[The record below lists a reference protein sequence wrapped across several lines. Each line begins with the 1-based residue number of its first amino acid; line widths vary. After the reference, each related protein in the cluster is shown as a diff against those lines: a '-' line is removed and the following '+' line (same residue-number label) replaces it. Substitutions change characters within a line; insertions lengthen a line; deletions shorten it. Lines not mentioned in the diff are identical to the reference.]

1 MKRILELN
9 VGAMILLT
17 FAVGCGG
24 SSSDSSAGGASS
36 SAGSANAN
44 AGAGGTSAMPGGGTS
59 AMPGGGAHSG
69 GQTSMP
75 GTAGAAPGGGF
86 MTSVPGTTPLK
97 DLTPDQKSKLCDDL
111 QKYSDSSL
119 SAPLADYEC
128 KALALVAAAQATTD
142 AAAQTACKSS
152 LTGCTPDPTS
162 GTTMCTGDTA
172 ATCTAT
178 VADLGVC
185 FNDTAAAVNALDAS
199 VPSCDGMTL
208 AQAQAALVA
217 LAASGDG
224 GFTEP
229 ASCTKY
235 DAACGSMTGMP

>member
-24 SSSDSSAGGASS
+24 SSSSDSGTGGASAS
-36 SAGSANAN
+36 AGRANGNAGAGSANGN
-44 AGAGGTSAMPGGGTS
+44 AGAGGAS

-97 DLTPDQKSKLCDDL
+97 DLTPDQKTQLCSDL
-111 QKYSDSSL
+111 EKFSDATL
-119 SAPLADYEC
+119 AAPLADYVC
-128 KALALVAAAQATTD
+128 KAEALVATAQAATD
-142 AAAQTACKSS
+142 ADAQTACKAS
-152 LTGCTPDPTS
+152 LTGCTADPTPS
-162 GTTMCTGDTA
+162 MCTGDTA

-178 VADLGVC
+178 VADLSVC
-185 FNDTAAAVNALDAS
+185 FNDTSSAVNALASS
-199 VPSCDGMTL
+199 VPSCEGMTK
-208 AQAQAALVA
+208 AQAQAAVLA
-217 LAASGDG
+217 LAASGNG

-235 DAACGSMTGMP
+235 DAECGSMTGM